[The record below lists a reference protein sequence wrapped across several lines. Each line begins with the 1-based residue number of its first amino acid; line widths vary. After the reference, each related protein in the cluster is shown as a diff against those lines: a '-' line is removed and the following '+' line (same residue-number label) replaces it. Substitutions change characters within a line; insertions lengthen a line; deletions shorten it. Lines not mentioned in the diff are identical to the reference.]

1 MAHDIDMDSFADEE
15 ESRYYAPP
23 PHIAARFYR
32 KSSSRRKS
40 SAHSSRRSSISSRH
54 STLSAHGGPQ
64 SNHVAQ
70 HLRRASIIESRKA
83 RLADRAAH
91 AEQVRL
97 RAAIAKATPR
107 AVYREERA
115 LAAQAAREKLLAE
128 ITARCEEEVKRAKKI
143 AEETKEKK
151 AAEHARLK
159 EEMAE
164 KLAEAT
170 RRRSL
175 YQRATRRPR
184 GPSLPSV
191 EEKKVDSAALRQ
203 LSEEHAVRI
212 IQRAWRSRL
221 RHRALSQFLT
231 LGLSLAQVRDMPF
244 ERVGQLLAEERVLGV
259 ALKVLQALGL
269 TATPEA
275 REATTSATATAT
287 TDADRGI
294 TRIFLGIYL
303 ILGHPLQALSHG
315 GKEPQEQDLMAK
327 AETLLRSFEDL
338 LQQHQTST
346 PAPTSSRGAQP
357 AAPKHNFNCCRDRTE
372 VGELSALFDKYTSA
386 FHAWKAQDSSALI
399 DIMVNQFV
407 ELDLILQ
414 TVKDDRAGGVADD
427 YFQAIRHNQIQL
439 LARLK
444 KFAGAEKALGLV
456 RTAVRTAR
464 KQRGRKVHSPSERDI
479 PRSSVSNAPS
489 DTLDGPDIHSSPA
502 ADMLK
507 PSREQ
512 VDQLHR
518 QSPSTGR
525 SPSSFVSRLGQTMTV
540 LPTNREISHEIQ
552 INGTFEVQQQP
563 WTEARKHFM
572 DSLRSSMRQSM
583 SQGGAEVAASWT
595 HAMAI
600 LIRDK
605 LLTLVNR
612 KHPLY
617 DRIDGFLD
625 PKLIDQECRAGL
637 FSYDSFFETIA
648 RLIAQICSP
657 GRDEAVRAFTAD
669 TTSDAIDRLF
679 ALINII
685 DLMTLDHINFA
696 FRAASS
702 AVLEHGHEHEQ
713 SFFEKDLNEGV
724 CTLATTRQWWMN
736 SKSNVASSL
745 PLSTSHGNTIY
756 ARGLVDLVLSNSSLC
771 YTAVP
776 ETLRLD
782 WLRLLSLRA
791 RAFRAVAVASILLTT
806 KIRLRRNREAQ
817 WMKDAERLTALDF
830 GTVEPARIVSVI
842 ESSHIMPDATREGL
856 LNFVSRVLPAASAA
870 AKKSAQAE
878 QARMIA
884 MQKGEV
890 YDPLSAVSSSTHA
903 EQLPTPAD
911 GPPAPGARREE
922 ADVFTEQ
929 VATFVLKSLR
939 EHVFARLSAASTA
952 EKVRVTTSAAEVLAR
967 AGMPE
972 FVAEVGNLVDV
983 LERVKNV
990 DLRAHEKWYDEV
1002 AREA

>member
-1 MAHDIDMDSFADEE
+1 MAHDIEMDSFPDGDEP
-15 ESRYYAPP
+15 RCYALP

-32 KSSSRRKS
+32 KTSTRRRS
-40 SAHSSRRSSISSRH
+40 SAHSSRRSSMSSRH
-54 STLSAHGGPQ
+54 STISAHGGPQ

-128 ITARCEEEVKRAKKI
+128 ITARCEEEVRRAKKI

-170 RRRSL
+170 RRRSI
-175 YQRATRRPR
+175 YQRTMRRPR
-184 GPSLPSV
+184 APSLLSV
-191 EEKKVDSAALRQ
+191 EEKKVDSVALRQ
-203 LSEEHAVRI
+203 LSEENAVCI
-212 IQRAWRSRL
+212 IQRAWRSQMRN
-221 RHRALSQFLT
+221 RALSQFAS
-231 LGLSLAQVRDMPF
+231 LGLSLAEVRDMPF
-244 ERVGQLLAEERVLGV
+244 ERVGQLLAEERVLRV
-259 ALKVLQALGL
+259 TLNVLNALEL
-269 TATPEA
+269 TAAPEA
-275 REATTSATATAT
+275 RQLM
-287 TDADRGI
+287 TDADRGS
-294 TRIFLGIYL
+294 TRIFLGVFL

-327 AETLLRSFEDL
+327 AEDLMCSFESL
-338 LQQHQTST
+338 LQAYQSSKSIAKTPRAGQRST
-346 PAPTSSRGAQP
+346 AGGDLNRHPHRS
-357 AAPKHNFNCCRDRTE
+357 E
-372 VGELSALFDKYTSA
+372 VDELSALFDKYTSA
-386 FHAWKAQDSSALI
+386 FHAWKAHDSSALV

-444 KFAGAEKALGLV
+444 KFAGPEKALSLV
-456 RTAVRTAR
+456 RSAVRKAR
-464 KQRGRKVHSPSERDI
+464 KQRAQKTHAPSERDI
-479 PRSSVSNAPS
+479 PRSSVSDMPLDTFSGPS
-489 DTLDGPDIHSSPA
+489 LSVSSTK
-502 ADMLK
+502 DMLK
-507 PSREQ
+507 SSTEHVAQPP
-512 VDQLHR
+512 R
-518 QSPSTGR
+518 QTLSIGLGA
-525 SPSSFVSRLGQTMTV
+525 SSFVSRLGQTMTI

-552 INGTFEVQQQP
+552 INGTYEVQQQP
-563 WTEARKHFM
+563 WTESRKHFM
-572 DSLRSSMRQSM
+572 DNLRSSMRQSM
-583 SQGGAEVAASWT
+583 NRGGAETGASWT

-600 LIRDK
+600 LVRDK
-605 LLTLVNR
+605 LLNLISR

-625 PKLIDQECRAGL
+625 PKLIDQECRAGI
-637 FSYDSFFETIA
+637 FSYGSFFETIA
-648 RLIAQICSP
+648 GLIAQICSP

-669 TTSDAIDRLF
+669 IASDTIDRLF

-702 AVLEHGHEHEQ
+702 AVVEHGHEHER
-713 SFFEKDLNEGV
+713 STFEKDLMEGV
-724 CTLATTRQWWMN
+724 HTLASTRQWWTN
-736 SKSNVASSL
+736 ARSNVAATL
-745 PLSTSHGNTIY
+745 PPTSYGNMIY
-756 ARGLVDLVLSNSSLC
+756 ARGLVDLVLSNSSLS
-771 YTAVP
+771 YALLP

-782 WLRLLSLRA
+782 WLRLVSLRA
-791 RAFRAVAVASILLTT
+791 HAFRVVAIASILLTT

-817 WMKDAERLTALDF
+817 WTKDAERLTALDF
-830 GTVEPARIVSVI
+830 AEVEPTRIVSII
-842 ESSHIMPDATREGL
+842 ESSHMMPEVTREGL
-856 LNFVSRVLPAASAA
+856 LNFVGRVLPPAAAA
-870 AKKSAQAE
+870 AKKSVQAE
-878 QARMIA
+878 QARMRAI
-884 MQKGEV
+884 QTGEA
-890 YDPLSAVSSSTHA
+890 YNPSSASRNSAPSEQNSTRTDNVPTSSA
-903 EQLPTPAD
+903 Q
-911 GPPAPGARREE
+911 REE

-939 EHVFARLSAASTA
+939 EHVFARLSTASTA
-952 EKVRVTTSAAEVLAR
+952 EKVRATTSAAEVLAR

-972 FVAEVGNLVDV
+972 FVAEVGNLIDV
-983 LERVKNV
+983 LEKVKNV

-1002 AREA
+1002 ARQA

>member
-1 MAHDIDMDSFADEE
+1 MAHDIEMDSFPDEE

-40 SAHSSRRSSISSRH
+40 STHSSRRSSISSRH

-170 RRRSL
+170 RRRSM

-203 LSEEHAVRI
+203 LSEEHAARI
-212 IQRAWRSRL
+212 IQRAWRSQN

-244 ERVGQLLAEERVLGV
+244 ERVGQLLAEERVLRV
-259 ALKVLQALGL
+259 ALKVLKALGL
-269 TATPEA
+269 TAAPEA
-275 REATTSATATAT
+275 REST

-315 GKEPQEQDLMAK
+315 GKEPQEQDLIAK
-327 AETLLRSFEDL
+327 AENLLCSFEDL
-338 LQQHQTST
+338 LQQHQASK
-346 PAPTSSRGAQP
+346 PATTNPQPTQSSAL
-357 AAPKHNFNCCRDRTE
+357 KSNFNCCRYPAE
-372 VGELSALFDKYTSA
+372 VDELSALFDKYTSA
-386 FHAWKAQDSSALI
+386 FHAWKAQDSSALV

-414 TVKDDRAGGVADD
+414 TVKDDHAGGVADD

-444 KFAGAEKALGLV
+444 KFAGAEKALTLV
-456 RTAVRTAR
+456 RAAVRKAR
-464 KQRGRKVHSPSERDI
+464 KQRGRKPHSPSEQDI
-479 PRSSVSNAPS
+479 PRSSVSDAPS
-489 DTLDGPDIHSSPA
+489 DTLDGPGIHSSPA

-507 PSREQ
+507 SSRGQ
-512 VDQLHR
+512 VDQIPR
-518 QSPSTGR
+518 QSSSVGPG
-525 SPSSFVSRLGQTMTV
+525 PSSFVSRLGQTMTV

-563 WTEARKHFM
+563 WTESRKHFM

-583 SQGGAEVAASWT
+583 SQGGSEVAASWT

-600 LIRDK
+600 LVRDK
-605 LLTLVNR
+605 LLTLVSR

-702 AVLEHGHEHEQ
+702 AVVEHGHEHEQ

-724 CTLATTRQWWMN
+724 CTLATTRQWWTN
-736 SKSNVASSL
+736 SRSNVASSL

-756 ARGLVDLVLSNSSLC
+756 ARGLVDLVLSNSSLS
-771 YTAVP
+771 YTSVP

-791 RAFRAVAVASILLTT
+791 RAFRVVAIASILLTT

-817 WMKDAERLTALDF
+817 WMKDAERLTTLDF

-842 ESSHIMPDATREGL
+842 ESSHIMPEATREGL
-856 LNFVSRVLPAASAA
+856 LNFVSRVLPPASAA
-870 AKKSAQAE
+870 ARKSVQAE

-884 MQKGEV
+884 MQTGEA
-890 YDPLSAVSSSTHA
+890 YDPSSAFSSSTHA

-911 GPPAPGARREE
+911 GSSAPSTRREE

-972 FVAEVGNLVDV
+972 FVAEVGSLVDV

>member
-1 MAHDIDMDSFADEE
+1 MAHDIEMDSFPDEE

-40 SAHSSRRSSISSRH
+40 STHSSRRSSISSRH

-170 RRRSL
+170 RRRSM
-175 YQRATRRPR
+175 YQRTTRRPR

-203 LSEEHAVRI
+203 LSEENAVRI
-212 IQRAWRSRL
+212 IQRAWRSQS

-244 ERVGQLLAEERVLGV
+244 ERVGQLLAEERVLRT
-259 ALKVLQALGL
+259 ALKVLKALGL
-269 TATPEA
+269 TAAPEA
-275 REATTSATATAT
+275 REST

-315 GKEPQEQDLMAK
+315 GKEPQEQDLIAK
-327 AETLLRSFEDL
+327 AENLMRSFEDL
-338 LQQHQTST
+338 LQQYQTSK
-346 PAPTSSRGAQP
+346 PATTSPPTRQP
-357 AAPKHNFNCCRDRTE
+357 SAPQGDFNCCRCPAE
-372 VGELSALFDKYTSA
+372 VDELSVLFDKYTSA
-386 FHAWKAQDSSALI
+386 FHAWKAQDSSALV

-414 TVKDDRAGGVADD
+414 TVKNDHAGGAADD

-444 KFAGAEKALGLV
+444 KFAGPEKALTLV
-456 RTAVRTAR
+456 RAAVRKAR
-464 KQRGRKVHSPSERDI
+464 KQRGRKTHSPSDRDI
-479 PRSSVSNAPS
+479 PRSSVSDAPS
-489 DTLDGPDIHSSPA
+489 DTMDGPGIHSSPA
-502 ADMLK
+502 ADMRK
-507 PSREQ
+507 PSRGQ

-518 QSPSTGR
+518 QSSSIGLG
-525 SPSSFVSRLGQTMTV
+525 PSSFVSRLGQTMTV

-563 WTEARKHFM
+563 WTESRKHFM

-583 SQGGAEVAASWT
+583 SQGSSEVAASWT

-600 LIRDK
+600 LVRDK
-605 LLTLVNR
+605 LLTLVSR

-696 FRAASS
+696 FRAAAS
-702 AVLEHGHEHEQ
+702 AVVEHGHEHEQ

-724 CTLATTRQWWMN
+724 CTLAVTRQWWRN
-736 SKSNVASSL
+736 SRSNVASNL

-756 ARGLVDLVLSNSSLC
+756 SRGLVDLVLSNSSLS
-771 YTAVP
+771 YTSVP

-782 WLRLLSLRA
+782 WLRLVSLRA
-791 RAFRAVAVASILLTT
+791 RAFRVVAIASILLTT

-817 WMKDAERLTALDF
+817 WTKDAERLTALDF

-842 ESSHIMPDATREGL
+842 ESSHIMPEATKEGL
-856 LNFVSRVLPAASAA
+856 LNFVSRVLPPASAA
-870 AKKSAQAE
+870 ARKSVQAE
-878 QARMIA
+878 QARMNA
-884 MQKGEV
+884 MQNGEA
-890 YDPLSAVSSSTHA
+890 YDPSSTFSSSTPA

-911 GPPAPGARREE
+911 GPSAPGARREE

-939 EHVFARLSAASTA
+939 EHVFTRLSAASTA
-952 EKVRVTTSAAEVLAR
+952 EKVRVTTSAAEILAR

-972 FVAEVGNLVDV
+972 FVAEVGSLVDV

>member
-1 MAHDIDMDSFADEE
+1 MAHDIEMDSFSDEDDP
-15 ESRYYAPP
+15 RCYTLP

-32 KSSSRRKS
+32 KTSTRRRS

-54 STLSAHGGPQ
+54 SAISAHGGPQ

-170 RRRSL
+170 RRRSI
-175 YQRATRRPR
+175 YQRTMRRPR
-184 GPSLPSV
+184 GSSLPSV
-191 EEKKVDSAALRQ
+191 EEKKVDSVALRQ
-203 LSEEHAVRI
+203 LSQENAVRI
-212 IQRAWRSRL
+212 IQRAWRSQTRN
-221 RHRALSQFLT
+221 RALSQFVGI
-231 LGLSLAQVRDMPF
+231 GLCLAQVRDMPF
-244 ERVGQLLAEERVLGV
+244 ERVGQLLAEERVLH
-259 ALKVLQALGL
+259 ATLKVLKALGL
-269 TATPEA
+269 TAAPEA
-275 REATTSATATAT
+275 RQSM
-287 TDADRGI
+287 TDADGGT

-315 GKEPQEQDLMAK
+315 GKEPQEQDLMSK
-327 AETLLRSFEDL
+327 AEDLMRLFESLLEVYQSSKAPAKPPRAGQKSVPSSEFIRHPHRS
-338 LQQHQTST
+338 
-346 PAPTSSRGAQP
+346 
-357 AAPKHNFNCCRDRTE
+357 E
-372 VGELSALFDKYTSA
+372 VDELSALFDKYTSA
-386 FHAWKAQDSSALI
+386 FHAWKAHDSSALV

-414 TVKDDRAGGVADD
+414 KVKDDRAGGVADD

-444 KFAGAEKALGLV
+444 KFAGPERALSLV
-456 RTAVRTAR
+456 RSAVRKAR
-464 KQRGRKVHSPSERDI
+464 KQRSQKTHSASQRDI
-479 PRSSVSNAPS
+479 PRSSVTDVPS
-489 DTLDGPDIHSSPA
+489 DTLNRPNLSASSTADILTSSTKSIAQPPRQASSNELGA
-502 ADMLK
+502 A
-507 PSREQ
+507 
-512 VDQLHR
+512 
-518 QSPSTGR
+518 
-525 SPSSFVSRLGQTMTV
+525 SFVSRLGQCMTI

-552 INGTFEVQQQP
+552 INGTYEVQQQP
-563 WTEARKHFM
+563 WTESRKHFM
-572 DSLRSSMRQSM
+572 DNLRSSMRQSM
-583 SQGGAEVAASWT
+583 LQGSTEAAASWT

-605 LLTLVNR
+605 LLNLISR

-625 PKLIDQECRAGL
+625 PKLIEQECRAGM
-637 FSYDSFFETIA
+637 FSYNAFFETIA
-648 RLIAQICSP
+648 GLIGQICSP

-669 TTSDAIDRLF
+669 ITSDTIDRLF
-679 ALINII
+679 ELINII

-702 AVLEHGHEHEQ
+702 AVVEHGHEHEQ
-713 SFFEKDLNEGV
+713 SAFEKDLTGGV
-724 CTLATTRQWWMN
+724 HTLACTRQWWTN
-736 SKSNVASSL
+736 ARSNVATNL
-745 PLSTSHGNTIY
+745 PPTSHGNMIY
-756 ARGLVDLVLSNSSLC
+756 ARGLVDLVLSNSTLSYVLL
-771 YTAVP
+771 P

-782 WLRLLSLRA
+782 WLRLVSLRA
-791 RAFRAVAVASILLTT
+791 RAFRVVAIASILLTT

-817 WMKDAERLTALDF
+817 WKKDAERLTALDF
-830 GTVEPARIVSVI
+830 ADVEPARILSII
-842 ESSHIMPDATREGL
+842 ESSHIMPEVTREGL
-856 LNFVSRVLPAASAA
+856 LNFVGRVLPPAAAA
-870 AKKSAQAE
+870 AKKSVQAE
-878 QARMIA
+878 QARLNAI
-884 MQKGEV
+884 QTGEV
-890 YDPLSAVSSSTHA
+890 YDPSSASMDSAPSETNSTKADNLPVSSA
-903 EQLPTPAD
+903 QQ
-911 GPPAPGARREE
+911 EE
-922 ADVFTEQ
+922 TDVFTEQ

-939 EHVFARLSAASTA
+939 EHVFVRLSAASTA
-952 EKVRVTTSAAEVLAR
+952 EKVRATTSAAEVLAR

-972 FVAEVGNLVDV
+972 FVAEVGSLVDV

-1002 AREA
+1002 AREM